1 MTTPLPLHKLPPLS
15 SLRGFEAAARLQ
27 NLRAAAEELHLTHP
41 AIANQ
46 IHRLE
51 ENLGVKLFER
61 KGRNILLTAAG
72 HRFYPHVRD
81 AITTLISG
89 AEAARHLYDA
99 DPLRMQ
105 VYVTTSIRWLAPRL
119 AQFHESY
126 PEIELQVMTYSVGWD
141 FDEANADV
149 AIIYRDTPLPDH
161 LHWTPLFP
169 SQIFPVCSPDML
181 DERQRPLSPEQ
192 LKNYPLIEV
201 YTESWTWSNWL
212 NALNPP
218 LSSHEHEYPKGSI
231 IVDTLAAALE
241 MAERGEGVAL
251 VNGPFADDALA
262 DGRLV
267 NPADQVIDSPGEWGL
282 VCHKDMISSER
293 IKRLIDW
300 LSSQASR

>member
-1 MTTPLPLHKLPPLS
+1 MTSPLPLHKLPPLS

-27 NLRAAAEELHLTHP
+27 SLRAAAEELHLTHP

-51 ENLGVKLFER
+51 DSLGVKLFER
-61 KGRNILLTAAG
+61 RGRNIILTDAG

-89 AEAARHLYDA
+89 AEAARHLHDV

-119 AQFHESY
+119 AQFHESH
-126 PEIELQVMTYSVGWD
+126 PEIELQVMTYSVGWE
-141 FDEANADV
+141 FDETNADV

-181 DERQRPLSPEQ
+181 QGLEWPLSPEQ
-192 LKNYPLIEV
+192 LSNYPLIEV
-201 YTESWTWSNWL
+201 YTESWTWDNWL
-212 NALNPP
+212 NALDPK
-218 LSSHEHEYPKGSI
+218 LSSYEQECPKGSI
-231 IVDTLAAALE
+231 VVDTLAAALE

-267 NPADQVIDSPGEWGL
+267 NPADRVIDSPGEWGL

-293 IKRLIDW
+293 IKCLIDW
-300 LSSQASR
+300 LSSQASC